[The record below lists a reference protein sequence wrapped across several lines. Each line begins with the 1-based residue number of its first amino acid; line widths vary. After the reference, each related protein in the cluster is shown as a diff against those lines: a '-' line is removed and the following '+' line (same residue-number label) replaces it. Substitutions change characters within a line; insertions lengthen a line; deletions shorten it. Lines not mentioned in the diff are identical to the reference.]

1 MNTATE
7 TLPPIYEFLLWNNCN
22 NNCKFCHQKAR
33 KARFPGKFLDDK
45 QKARSIQLV
54 HFFLTTGHL
63 VGQESMPAEK
73 KFNMLLMGGELFDN
87 RLAPASEKAFFDLAG
102 AVLVQML
109 EGRIDHLYVNTNLL
123 YDMNIMLL
131 DFLYL
136 FVSEGLSSRI
146 RFTTSCD
153 VAYRFANHG
162 ALALMT
168 GNLKKLRVIYPDIPM
183 VANCILTDDAVRFLL
198 NNPMY
203 PSVFEGLYGT
213 RLNLIPYII
222 LKNSM
227 APERADVHKVLLL
240 LNELNPGYLK
250 DYVDGIDLPQKKF
263 LYEYDSGRYHTAT
276 SADAACGHG
285 VNFGHCYKPTDDKKS
300 GACFICDCKALLDS
314 VS

>member
-33 KARFPGKFLDDK
+33 KARFPGKFLDAR
-45 QKARSIQLV
+45 QKAHSIQLV
-54 HFFLTTGHL
+54 RDFLTTGHL

-87 RLAPASEKAFFDLAG
+87 RLTPANEKAFFELADI
-102 AVLVQML
+102 VLVRML

-131 DFLYL
+131 DFLNL
-136 FVSEGLSSRI
+136 FVNEGLSNRI

-153 VAYRFANHG
+153 VAYRFASYG
-162 ALALMT
+162 AQSLMLK
-168 GNLKKLRVIYPDIPM
+168 NLLKMRAAYPEIPM
-183 VANCILTDDAVRFLL
+183 VANCILTDAAVKFLL
-198 NNPMY
+198 NNSEY
-203 PSVFEGLYGT
+203 PAKFEDCYGT
-213 RLNLIPYII
+213 RLNLIPYIT

-227 APERADVHKVLLL
+227 APEREDVHKVLLI

-250 DYVDGIDLPQKKF
+250 AYVDGIDMPQKKF
-263 LYEYDSGRYHTAT
+263 LYEYDSGSYHTAT
-276 SADAACGHG
+276 SDDAACGHG
-285 VNFGHCYKPTDDKKS
+285 VNFGRCYKSTDDKKS
-300 GACFICDCKALLDS
+300 GSCFICDCKALLDS

>member
-1 MNTATE
+1 MNTAIE

-33 KARFPGKFLDDK
+33 KARFPGKFLDAK
-45 QKARSIQLV
+45 QQAHSIQLV
-54 HFFLTTGHL
+54 HDFLTTGHL

-87 RLAPASEKAFFDLAG
+87 RLTPANEKAFYDLAD
-102 AVLVQML
+102 VILVQMM

-123 YDMNIMLL
+123 YDMDIMLL
-131 DFLYL
+131 DFLYR

-153 VAYRFANHG
+153 VAYRFSSYG
-162 ALALMT
+162 AQSLMFN
-168 GNLKKLRVIYPDIPM
+168 NLRKLRITYPEIPM
-183 VANCILTDDAVRFLL
+183 VANCILTDSAVSFLL
-198 NNPMY
+198 NNPEY
-203 PSVFEGLYGT
+203 PVKFEDCYGT
-213 RLNLIPYII
+213 RLNLIPYIV

-227 APERADVHKVLLL
+227 APERSEVHKVLLL

-250 DYVDGIDLPQKKF
+250 AYVDGIDMPQKKF
-263 LYEYDSGRYHTAT
+263 LYEYDSGSYHAAT

-285 VNFGHCYKPTDDKKS
+285 VNFGHCYKSTDDKKS
-300 GACFICDCKALLDS
+300 GSCFICDCKSLLDS